1 MAMVVRH
8 ITMAAVTELGLVV
21 MDKDYC
27 ADLMMENTHL
37 NFGFCRKPYL
47 NGTMMNTQKKKKIHP
62 HEEAIGDM
70 EGVDMEVEMETTV
83 EDGMEVVTMEPLTA
97 EVDLLEKV
105 LHHLRMGALGQSLR
119 RNHLMEEGAMVD
131 MVVEEM

>member
-1 MAMVVRH
+1 
-8 ITMAAVTELGLVV
+8 
-21 MDKDYC
+21 
-27 ADLMMENTHL
+27 
-37 NFGFCRKPYL
+37 
-47 NGTMMNTQKKKKIHP
+47 MNTQKKKKIHP